1 MVNIKIGDLL
11 QCEEDIICHQ
21 VNTYGGMG
29 GGVAAQIKVKF
40 PKANREY
47 EEFCAGKSEGELIG
61 QVCVVDCGGKIIA
74 NIFSQRE
81 YVTDYEAMEKC
92 LKWLVSNYPGISIA
106 LPFGIGCGIA
116 SGNWDRVYGIIE
128 EAFKDSEATLY
139 KFTVE

>member
-29 GGVAAQIKVKF
+29 GGVAAQIRAKF

-61 QVCVVDCGGKIIA
+61 QVCVVYCGDKIIA
-74 NIFSQRE
+74 NMFSQRDFD
-81 YVTDYEAMEKC
+81 TDYEAMEKC
-92 LKWLVSNYPGISIA
+92 LKWLVSNYPGKSIA

-128 EAFKDSEATLY
+128 EAFKDSAVTLY
-139 KFTVE
+139 KFAG